1 VLPFLREEKILM
13 HQPRTNQRLTIW
25 LCSLAILALVVTT
38 FLAGASSS
46 AHAALINPA
55 GAAPS
60 GPPTVVGNFLVDQ
73 DHNLPFSQNKQNEP
87 AITRDPQTGVLIA
100 GANDELGQPLCHS
113 TTTPLASPCPF
124 GPGVPIS
131 AYYRSTDNGKTWSGD
146 FLPGFS
152 TIGRASGG
160 DPSLDYGPRLCVNG
174 TFSFSCGVTIYYG
187 SLADPFP
194 EFGGEQVTVSRSYD
208 DGQSWANPVAATS
221 TDNKSDFDDHDW
233 IAVDHF
239 PGSPHFGRIYVNW
252 ADFCNTCSG
261 NGRVKLYVAHSDDE
275 GRTWSHA
282 VQVSAANNNTAQGF
296 RETGQMAVSSNG
308 TVEAFWTEN
317 ADSTKLSSLQVV
329 ATSTDGGQ
337 TFAAPITI
345 AQVTDYPLTGTP
357 FDVVDLFN
365 RVPGMSAR
373 VDCYPH
379 PAADPSSTRVYVVWC
394 DFGSGQGVVKGAV
407 SLDGT
412 HWTQLGTIARVSGRN
427 AFFPEASIA
436 PNGTVSLTFDALTQ
450 PPANNPFQ
458 TGVQVYDN
466 YFAES
471 PVGGLA
477 FDAPVRVSTASS
489 NPDGSG
495 YNNLQE
501 QFIGDY
507 IDIVAGPTS
516 AYVVWTDARNATPC
530 QAVDNF
536 RNAVYAGS
544 KTAVAPNPDSACAT
558 SFGNTD
564 TEAAIVNY

>member
-1 VLPFLREEKILM
+1 MSWTQRRQPQQMVRTFTSRRLLTTVCIL
-13 HQPRTNQRLTIW
+13 TLTV
-25 LCSLAILALVVTT
+25 AILGGTALTYRVR
-38 FLAGASSS
+38 
-46 AHAALINPA
+46 AAQ
-55 GAAPS
+55 AATPS
-60 GPPTVVGNFLVDQ
+60 IDNFLVDQ
-73 DHNLPFSQNKQNEP
+73 DHNLLFSQNKQNEP
-87 AITRDPQTGVLIA
+87 AITRDPMTGVLIA
-100 GANDELGQPLCHS
+100 GANDELKEPLCPG
-113 TTTPLASPCPF
+113 TTIPLASPCPF
-124 GPGVPIS
+124 KPGVPIS
-131 AYYRSTDNGKTWSGD
+131 AYYRSTNNGMTWTGN
-146 FLPGFS
+146 FLPGFN

-160 DPSLDYGPRLCVNG
+160 DPSLDYGPRLCASG

-208 DGQSWANPVAATS
+208 DALTWANPVAATS
-221 TDNKSDFDDHDW
+221 TDNKSNFDDHDW
-233 IAVDHF
+233 VAVDHF
-239 PGSPHFGRIYVNW
+239 PSSPHFGRIYVFW
-252 ADFCNTCSG
+252 AVFCNTCAG
-261 NGRVKLYVAHSDDE
+261 NGNVKLYVAHSDDE
-275 GRTWSHA
+275 GRTWSQA
-282 VQVSAANNNTAQGF
+282 VKVSAANNNTPQGF

-317 ADSTKLSSLQVV
+317 ADSTKFPSLQVV
-329 ATSTDGGQ
+329 ATSSDGGQ
-337 TFAAPITI
+337 TFTAPITI
-345 AQVTDYPLTGTP
+345 AQVTDYPLRGTP

-379 PAADPSSTRVYVVWC
+379 PASDPSSTRVYVVWC
-394 DFGSGQGVVKGAV
+394 DFSGGHGDVKGAV
-407 SLDGT
+407 SLDGIN
-412 HWTQLGTIARVSGRN
+412 WTQLGTIASISGRN
-427 AFFPEASIA
+427 AFFPAASVA

-471 PVGGLA
+471 VAGGMA
-477 FDAPVRVSTASS
+477 FGVPVRASTASS
-489 NPDGSG
+489 NPDGSS

-507 IDIVAGPTS
+507 IGIVAGPTS
-516 AYVVWTDARNATPC
+516 AYIVWTDARNATRC
-530 QAVDNF
+530 QAVDDY

-564 TEAAIVNY
+564 TEVAIMNY